1 MELDVGSTVL
11 LRLEAGADEAV
22 GAKAVVSKGARARGE
37 QLVKVELGKKEKNR
51 NVEEKKFRKKA
62 KESSDVR

>member
-37 QLVKVELGKKEKNR
+37 QLVKVELGKRRKHINM
-51 NVEEKKFRKKA
+51 EEIVFCNKGKRIK
-62 KESSDVR
+62 

>member
-1 MELDVGSTVL
+1 MELDVGSDVAL
-11 LRLEAGADEAV
+11 GLEAGADEAV

-37 QLVKVELGKKEKNR
+37 QLVKVELGKRRKNT